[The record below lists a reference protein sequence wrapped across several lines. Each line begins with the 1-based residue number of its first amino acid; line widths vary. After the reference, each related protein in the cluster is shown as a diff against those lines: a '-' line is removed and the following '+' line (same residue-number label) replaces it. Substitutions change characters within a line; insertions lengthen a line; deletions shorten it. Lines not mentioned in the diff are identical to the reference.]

1 MSELSAATFK
11 PGTLPSVYSN
21 YVNQKTYTISGTHT
35 AAIQTITTSATIS
48 GITAP
53 QYLVNTNTGEVI
65 YAEGVSGA
73 TFTSCTRGADGT
85 TAVAMATGEIL
96 RPVIAANIMNQLVR
110 ELLAMAVYVYNA
122 DPTVIRQIAAQEA
135 IRFQRSDGQIDHK
148 NIQNVGTNIHTVID
162 AFIAQKAAVSGLA
175 SLDGSSLVVQNPAN
189 ATATATASKL
199 PISGTSGKLDLNWV
213 NSADLILFGRV
224 FN

>member
-11 PGTLPSVYSN
+11 PGTLPSIYSN
-21 YVNQKTYTISGTHT
+21 YVNQKTYTISGTHSAT
-35 AAIQTITTSATIS
+35 IQTITCSATIT

-53 QYLVNTNTGEVI
+53 QYIVNTNTGEII
-65 YAEGVSGA
+65 YIENISGT
-73 TFTSCTRGADGT
+73 TFTTCTRGADGS
-85 TAVAMATGEIL
+85 TAVEMATGEIL

-122 DPTVIRQIAAQEA
+122 DPVVIRQIAAQEA

-162 AFIAQKAAVSGLA
+162 AFIAQKAAASGLA
-175 SLDGSSLVVQNPAN
+175 SLNSSSQVVQNPA
-189 ATATATASKL
+189 ATATIAAANKIVASGSAGV
-199 PISGTSGKLDLNWV
+199 IDTNFLNKSEMV
-213 NSADLILFGRV
+213 QYVRLFS
-224 FN
+224 